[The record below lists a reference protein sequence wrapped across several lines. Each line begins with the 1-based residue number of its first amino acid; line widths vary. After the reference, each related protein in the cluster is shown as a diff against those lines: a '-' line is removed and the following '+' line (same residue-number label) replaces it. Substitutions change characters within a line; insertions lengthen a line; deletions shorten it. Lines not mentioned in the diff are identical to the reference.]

1 MPAAISRSRAASLP
15 TNPIS
20 LDGSSLGELNSCGVG
35 EIASP
40 AGINRF
46 GAAEPLSETP
56 AMHIDDLVPVSEL
69 RAAIRDGLV
78 RERCHG
84 GLRILNYTKKCQADA
99 AWSHVTMTCR
109 GLIAD
114 HEGRVVARPFPKF
127 FYPGEPAAPAL
138 PDPSDGRWEMRACEK
153 LDGVLGV
160 GYVAPDGSSRV
171 STRGS
176 LTSEQGVEANRILA
190 ERYPGAR
197 FPRGIT
203 PLFEIIS
210 PACRI
215 IVDYGGRRDLVL
227 VAAIDIETGA
237 DVALGDL
244 ASRGFNW
251 PGPQAKVH
259 HLSLADAVAETKQ
272 GTRGRESEGFVVCF
286 DPVDGSE
293 PSLRF
298 KLKHADYL
306 RMHAARFHLSSRRV
320 WELAAAD
327 ALTAAGIT
335 NSAALVKA
343 LRVSPETAAEF
354 ADADG
359 GLVDAL
365 LDLLDDELR
374 AEAQQLAAR
383 LAADADAQLELYYQL
398 MAGELASLVD
408 DPRGFAL
415 AAQQAAARNG
425 ISPHPLYKLRPG
437 RFVDALAHIW
447 SDLRDTTDADPIRE
461 SLPEANAE

>member
-1 MPAAISRSRAASLP
+1 
-15 TNPIS
+15 
-20 LDGSSLGELNSCGVG
+20 
-35 EIASP
+35 
-40 AGINRF
+40 
-46 GAAEPLSETP
+46 
-56 AMHIDDLVPVSEL
+56 MHIDDLMPARRL

-84 GLRILNYTKKCQADA
+84 GLSILNYTKKCQADA

-114 HEGRVVARPFPKF
+114 EEGRVVARPFPKF

-138 PDPSDGRWEMRACEK
+138 PDLSDGRWAMRVCEK

-190 ERYPGAR
+190 ERYPNAR

-237 DVALGDL
+237 DIALGDL

-272 GTRGRESEGFVVCF
+272 STRGRESEGFVVCF

-327 ALTAAGIT
+327 ALTAAGMT
-335 NSAALVKA
+335 NSASLVKA
-343 LRVSPETAAEF
+343 LRVSPETATEF

-365 LDLLDDELR
+365 LDLLDERLR
-374 AEAQQLAAR
+374 ADVEQLAAR
-383 LAADADAQLELYYQL
+383 LAADADAQLELYRQL
-398 MAGELASLVD
+398 MVDELVSLVD

-415 AAQQAAARNG
+415 AAQQLAARSD
-425 ISPHPLYKLRPG
+425 ISPHPLYKLRTG
-437 RFVDALAHIW
+437 RFADALAQIW
-447 SDLRDTTDADPIRE
+447 SDLRDTTNTDPIRE
-461 SLPEANAE
+461 SLPEAGAE